1 VAWERH
7 CCAVVPRICEL
18 VHLLPALL
26 KREDRLEFNCDDDS
40 VGMVVEKSLEAVVD
54 VTALDEPLRSATAT
68 QPPL

>member
-1 VAWERH
+1 
-7 CCAVVPRICEL
+7 
-18 VHLLPALL
+18 
-26 KREDRLEFNCDDDS
+26 LEFNCDDDS